1 MEKIINVNSLNSFY
15 KKLRLYKIIYGSK
28 RIKLDI
34 EDSINELD
42 KEELLM
48 CEKAFNIKDKNKRVE
63 YVYDAICDFHDKL
76 YIDTNICEFDDDGN
90 CIAKRNKKCRVKSNG
105 CCGKCKYLGKD
116 GCTIKCMSCKGYF
129 CKYIRKIKNIKSI
142 RKQKGPYEKSH
153 SPSCNPMS
161 IEKQLYFIAPPIKL
175 CQKGEVR
182 KEIYQGRKT
191 QECFRISSFS
201 DADIFSLC

>member
-1 MEKIINVNSLNSFY
+1 MEKIINVNNLNSFY

-28 RIKLDI
+28 KIKLNI

-63 YVYDAICDFHDKL
+63 YVYDTICDFHDKL
-76 YIDTNICEFDDDGN
+76 YIDTNICEFDEAGN
-90 CIAKRNKKCRVKSNG
+90 CIAKRNNKCRVKSNG

-142 RKQKGPYEKSH
+142 RKQKLFIYFLSLPQ
-153 SPSCNPMS
+153 
-161 IEKQLYFIAPPIKL
+161 KQIGLVNFWTDRESTLKIMKRNSFLANYTMKESKL
-175 CQKGEVR
+175 R
-182 KEIYQGRKT
+182 R
-191 QECFRISSFS
+191 
-201 DADIFSLC
+201 L